1 MTLHTL
7 FFYNAGAIILIGIFG
22 ILTRRNLIKIL
33 LSLNIL
39 QTGVNL
45 LLVAIGWVPEGQV
58 PIITKT
64 VVDVTRFVDPL
75 PQAMVLTAI
84 VIGFGTT
91 ALGLVITIN
100 YLRSHKSLEI
110 GSFHGEMLKYDEDE
124 VVQ

>member
-7 FFYNAGAIILIGIFG
+7 FFYNAGVIILIGIFG

-64 VVDVTRFVDPL
+64 AVDVARFVDPL

-100 YLRSHKSLEI
+100 YFRSHMSLET

-124 VVQ
+124 VVR

>member
-33 LSLNIL
+33 LSLNIM

-45 LLVAIGWVPEGQV
+45 LLIAIGWVPDGQV

-64 VVDVTRFVDPL
+64 AVDVARFVDPL

-84 VIGFGTT
+84 VIAFGTT

-100 YLRSHKSLEI
+100 YFRSHKSLEI